1 MYHSIGRFADDAVR
15 IGTSPERF
23 QAHMGYL
30 KRRNLRG
37 VSVRELRQAESLGNL
52 RGLVGITFDD
62 GYADFLQMAV
72 PVLEQLGFSATVFV
86 VGGRLGE
93 ENDWAWDRG
102 LKPRIKL
109 LGAEDVREVSARGME
124 VGAHGL
130 SHIPLAGLEPESLE
144 EEVNLSRQVIGEA
157 LGERVEGFSYPYGSL
172 DDAAL
177 EAVRRAGYA
186 YACATPPRIEWQP
199 YALPRVPVAE
209 NDNLP
214 RFVTKLN
221 FYREYRTAKD
231 FYSRQF
237 GASVL
242 PEA

>member
-15 IGTSPERF
+15 LGTSPEQF

-37 VSVRELRQAESLGNL
+37 VSVRELRRAESLGNV

-86 VGGRLGE
+86 VGGMLGE

-109 LGAEDVREVSARGME
+109 LGAEDIRGVSTRGME
-124 VGAHGL
+124 VGSHGL
-130 SHIPLAGLEPESLE
+130 SHIPLAGLEPELLE

-177 EAVRRAGYA
+177 EAVRRAGYT

-214 RFVTKLN
+214 RFATKLN
-221 FYREYRTAKD
+221 FYREYLTAKD
-231 FYSRQF
+231 FYSRHF
-237 GASVL
+237 GGVRSS
-242 PEA
+242 